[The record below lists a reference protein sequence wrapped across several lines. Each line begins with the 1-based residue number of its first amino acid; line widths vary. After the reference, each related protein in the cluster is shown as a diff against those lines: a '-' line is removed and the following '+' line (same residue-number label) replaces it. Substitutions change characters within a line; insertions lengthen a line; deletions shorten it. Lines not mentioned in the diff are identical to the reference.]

1 MALFIYRN
9 HVTLWIDHKPLEWFV
24 TILDVYGRRG
34 RWINTLQD
42 FCFKIIH
49 HVGSKHMNVD
59 ALSHNPINFV
69 EENKDL
75 RNDIQDCKLLQ

>member
-1 MALFIYRN
+1 
-9 HVTLWIDHKPLEWFV
+9 
-24 TILDVYGRRG
+24 
-34 RWINTLQD
+34 
-42 FCFKIIH
+42 
-49 HVGSKHMNVD
+49 MNVD